1 MPQIFICTKNSN
13 WQAGE
18 AVYTNFDGKMLRTY
32 HNGAEADKRH
42 AAIGECF
49 IVTPRGKKKPIVEK
63 VTMPSTRGKRI
74 AWALSFSNDTK
85 HADSVADF
93 LTRSDKLL
101 YECSSISIQ
110 IADNNAYAL
119 MFARRKG
126 SQKTTLK
133 PVLAYVSDTISQQG
147 LEKLMT
153 DYRRH
158 HPISC
163 PEAFI
168 RAL

>member
-1 MPQIFICTKNSN
+1 MSQIFICTKNST
-13 WQAGE
+13 WQADE
-18 AVYTNFDGKMLRTY
+18 TVYTKFDGKMLRTY
-32 HNGAEADKRH
+32 HNGTETDKRH

-63 VTMPSTRGKRI
+63 VTMPATRGRRI
-74 AWALSFSNDTK
+74 AWALSFSDDTK
-85 HADSVADF
+85 RADSVADF

-119 MFARRKG
+119 MFARRKE

-147 LEKLMT
+147 LEKLI
-153 DYRRH
+153 DEYRRH
-158 HPISC
+158 HPINC
-163 PEAFI
+163 PESFI
-168 RAL
+168 RVL